1 LHNKARFVAAVR
13 VSNPNRS
20 PAGINSRDAA
30 PTPPGS
36 AEIIGDDF
44 PVAFHADG
52 FCRFCSPHG
61 NEKVIECPTLMQSTI
76 HAYKV
81 QPRKDKRGVRML
93 RLPLHIPG
101 PS

>member
-1 LHNKARFVAAVR
+1 LLKFV
-13 VSNPNRS
+13 
-20 PAGINSRDAA
+20 
-30 PTPPGS
+30 
-36 AEIIGDDF
+36 GDDF